1 MAAKKKPKAK
11 PKKKKKKKKAT
22 GPAERVKKICLA
34 LPETATKTSHGH
46 LTFTVGDKIFGYYTV
61 NHHNDGRLAV
71 WCKGA
76 PGAQQM
82 VVESDPKRFFV
93 PPYVGVRGWI
103 GIRVDIPPVDW
114 ATLAG
119 LVEESWRMTAP
130 KRLL

>member
-1 MAAKKKPKAK
+1 VAARKKKSARKAS
-11 PKKKKKKKKAT
+11 PA
-22 GPAERVKKICLA
+22 GPVERVKKICLA
-34 LPETATKTSHGH
+34 FPEAKTKTSHGH
-46 LTFTVGDKIFGYYTV
+46 LTFTVNDKVFGYYTV
-61 NHHNDGRLAV
+61 NHHDDGRLAL

-76 PGAQQM
+76 PGAQQL

-114 ATLAG
+114 ATVAAL
-119 LVEESWRMTAP
+119 LEESWRMTAP